1 LRGSQLC
8 WAEPA
13 TATEALTNGKK
24 ILGKLVLVRR
34 GGCSF
39 VAKALRVQEAGGGAM
54 VLVNNEGGAGMFKPG
69 DPNGEDRGSVQI
81 PVVMVSLEDGELLG
95 GGGVGDLS
103 VMDLELL
110 KQDFVALAEKESRS
124 AGAEKKSRTAS
135 ARTTRDNIGPKED
148 RKSARPPTT
157 EASERPENAR
167 SKRVEQALQGV
178 KLKDMLEYLKRDPG
192 FEEMFLRTGIRVF
205 GHEPSVKSAL
215 KFLRAPG
222 SEWARRKV
230 EGMYLAEKRKTR

>member
-1 LRGSQLC
+1 
-8 WAEPA
+8 
-13 TATEALTNGKK
+13 
-24 ILGKLVLVRR
+24 
-34 GGCSF
+34 
-39 VAKALRVQEAGGGAM
+39 
-54 VLVNNEGGAGMFKPG
+54 MFKPG

-192 FEEMFLRTGIRVF
+192 FEEMFLRAHPPNPKAF
-205 GHEPSVKSAL
+205 PSRALSPRPCRSARCRTW
-215 KFLRAPG
+215 LRATVLASVCVG
-222 SEWARRKV
+222 ALTREGGARDGDQSVWA
-230 EGMYLAEKRKTR
+230 